1 MPLSLSKRCFYLIC
15 ALAFYNSHNF
25 FLIEKTCVLL
35 NPFSVWKK
43 IESQMKPSQLNWR
56 MIYYFEPE
64 IANFVYC
71 NVRLLPTL
79 ACENKTSLA
88 TIPRLFF
95 PKYFHVILSTIVIVL
110 CCYCFLLLQIIS
122 EDEKKLKPEFSSR
135 LWDPKL
141 YVVSRLIWTMWWTR
155 PYKKCIALAIYIFI
169 QSGYKRH

>member
-43 IESQMKPSQLNWR
+43 NRKSDEAKLA
-56 MIYYFEPE
+56 ELE
-64 IANFVYC
+64 DD
-71 NVRLLPTL
+71 LLFRTRNREFCL
-79 ACENKTSLA
+79 LQCANKTSLA